1 MQIEKQK
8 INAHFKKKKITEKID
23 FIVLVVYE
31 FNSLL
36 DLWTGPKWRNKIT
49 KVLLNRMDA
58 LIEMK
63 ALNY

>member
-1 MQIEKQK
+1 MLTSKR
-8 INAHFKKKKITEKID
+8 KKITEKID
-23 FIVLVVYE
+23 FLVLVVYE

-36 DLWTGPKWRNKIT
+36 DLWTGPKWQNKIT